1 MALLAHNNL
10 MVAVYLVVFIHSVSP
25 VTVSWWMS
33 WRATTSCLRS
43 RSRALRSLCVLLRSG
58 TSPHAKE
65 EREHTHS
72 SSGSWY
78 LWVDVLF
85 TIFLRERNNKNSF
98 IRLLV
103 KQYASF
109 TVSAHCNL
117 IQYNMTATMIQHVSS
132 FELKKKDIPY
142 CVLMGELWDASYEYF
157 GENLLSI
164 PHSRRY
170 YIFWVQLISI
180 GTSSTE
186 ILWLRLK
193 VFIGGIVCFSAWL
206 PFMASLPH
214 LQAWEFSGFFL
225 ISGFFTT

>member
-1 MALLAHNNL
+1 MIPKEDIIWSNIDPDICHHMALLAHNNL

-33 WRATTSCLRS
+33 WRETTSCLRS

-85 TIFLRERNNKNSF
+85 TIFLRERNSKNSF

-132 FELKKKDIPY
+132 FELKKKRHSILRPY
-142 CVLMGELWDASYEYF
+142 GWAMGC
-157 GENLLSI
+157 LL
-164 PHSRRY
+164 RV
-170 YIFWVQLISI
+170 FW
-180 GTSSTE
+180 
-186 ILWLRLK
+186 RK
-193 VFIGGIVCFSAWL
+193 
-206 PFMASLPH
+206 
-214 LQAWEFSGFFL
+214 
-225 ISGFFTT
+225 FTVDTTQ